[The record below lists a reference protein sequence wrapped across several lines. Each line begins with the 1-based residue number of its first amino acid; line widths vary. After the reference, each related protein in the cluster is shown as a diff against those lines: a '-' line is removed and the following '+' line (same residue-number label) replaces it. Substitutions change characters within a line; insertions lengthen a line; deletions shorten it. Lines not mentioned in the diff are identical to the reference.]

1 MKFHHCIL
9 AYKYLLHTGSRSSD
23 LMRYFRTE
31 SGVLYLN
38 HFSIWFFLLDF
49 GSIWI
54 FFFLKCANTKHHGN
68 FTELFDLKY
77 DYVNKDR
84 LSHPKHKNHRLVT
97 NVAAEVK
104 SEMQRFAKLV
114 TDITL
119 HSNTPMI
126 HTPEVITA
134 VRSEETL

>member
-1 MKFHHCIL
+1 M
-9 AYKYLLHTGSRSSD
+9 
-23 LMRYFRTE
+23 
-31 SGVLYLN
+31 
-38 HFSIWFFLLDF
+38 
-49 GSIWI
+49 
-54 FFFLKCANTKHHGN
+54 
-68 FTELFDLKY
+68 
-77 DYVNKDR
+77 
-84 LSHPKHKNHRLVT
+84 SHPKHKNHRLVT
-97 NVAAEVK
+97 SVAAEVK